1 MYKRL
6 KLALQS
12 VCQFRI
18 KEIELLR
25 QRNAEL
31 EQQLQH
37 STTQLQ
43 DAKAAVERQRKQ
55 AALLNQIVHRMR
67 ETLVLD
73 EILQIAANQLHSA
86 LNVSRCQIFRPDADS
101 QLGIRYVCQST
112 SEGNC
117 LIGLQCDF
125 YRYYQTQLMSGE
137 PLVLPPIEASEPR
150 EFLKALENCNIR
162 ALMIVPLIY
171 QQHFIGGISLN
182 ECRGERDWTSDE
194 VEFVKSIADHCAIAI
209 HQAELYQQA
218 QTELQERHKVQVALR
233 ESNELFQQLTENIHQ
248 GFFVTDLQQNKL
260 LYANP
265 AFKEICGFDDST
277 DLAEVLIWAEGYC
290 SPVADQNYSFFNPV
304 HPEDRSLAIAALDSL
319 KSGQPHY
326 CEYRIIRPDG
336 DILWVSTCR
345 FPLKD
350 DQGEVYRITGIVED
364 ITERKTAEWHL
375 HQQAE
380 RERLIRMVTQRIR
393 QSLNLDDI
401 LTTTVA
407 QVRHL
412 LQTDRV
418 LVFQIEPDGS
428 GFVLEESVGDGWQA
442 LLGQNIFDSCF
453 PSYIEPYRQGRVRA
467 IADIDDGSILSCHAD
482 FLRHFDVRA
491 NLVVPILFHDHLWG
505 LLIAHHCAHSR
516 QWSIGETELLK
527 QVADQVA
534 IAIQQAQ
541 LYKQVQH
548 ELADRIQAETFLRE
562 SEARFRLMA
571 DSAPVLIWLAD
582 SQGEC
587 TFFNQTWLK
596 FTGRS
601 LARELRGSWTE
612 SILPSDLEHYLDM
625 RTTAIRAK
633 NSFFLEYR
641 LRRKDGEY
649 RWILEK
655 AVPRL
660 TPGGELLGYI
670 GSCIDITQRKQV
682 EAKLQKLNEEL
693 EIKVQ
698 ERTQELQQTVDRL
711 AEEIVKHCHT
721 ETQLTIALEAAFMGT
736 WDWNLLTNHLNW
748 SPRTQS
754 IFGLAPGSFSGT
766 QQAFINS
773 IHPEDLPAVGQ
784 SIQEALLNNTPLNC
798 ETRILLPDGNI
809 RWIAYIGNV
818 ICDRAGQPQRMTGVV
833 IDIHDRKLAEKAL
846 RTSLKEKEVLLKEIH
861 HRVKNNL
868 QIISSLLKL
877 QSSYIKD
884 EQVIALFSESYNR
897 VRSMALIHENL
908 YHSHDL
914 ARVDADDYISH
925 LANNLFNSYNV
936 DSHFIDLNISIAS
949 LKLDIDTA
957 IPCGL
962 IINELVS
969 NSLKYAFS
977 GRQKGILSISFF
989 SDDNQTLFLQVRD
1002 DGVGLP
1008 PDFDIEQIQ
1017 SLGLQLVLNL
1027 TEQLTGKLE
1036 IDSTNGTSFTITFV
1050 PQTLFPFSS

>member
-6 KLALQS
+6 KLAFQS
-12 VCQFRI
+12 VCQFKI

-25 QRNAEL
+25 QRIAEL

-37 STTQLQ
+37 STSQLQ
-43 DAKAAVERQRKQ
+43 EVKAAVERQEIQ
-55 AALLNQIVHRMR
+55 AALLNQIVHAMR

-86 LNVSRCQIFRPDADS
+86 LNVSRCLIFRPDADN
-101 QLGIRYVCQST
+101 QLEIRYVSEST

-125 YRYYQTQLMSGE
+125 YCYYQTQLMSGE
-137 PLVLPPIEASEPR
+137 PLVLPRIEASEPR
-150 EFLKALENCNIR
+150 EILKAVENCNIR

-171 QQHFIGGISLN
+171 QQHFIGGINLS
-182 ECRGERDWTSDE
+182 ECRKERDWTAEE

-218 QTELQERHKVQVALR
+218 QTELQERQKADFALR
-233 ESNELFQQLTENIHQ
+233 ESNELFQQLTENIQQ
-248 GFFVTDLQQNKL
+248 GFFVRDPQQDKL
-260 LYANP
+260 LYASP
-265 AFKEICGFDDST
+265 TFKEI
-277 DLAEVLIWAEGYC
+277 WGYS
-290 SPVADQNYSFFNPV
+290 SPVAGKNRAFFNPV
-304 HPEDRSLAIAALDSL
+304 HPEDRKRAITALDSQ

-336 DILWVSTCR
+336 EIRWVSTGS

-350 DQGEVYRITGIVED
+350 DQGEVYRVTGIVED
-364 ITERKTAEWHL
+364 ITERKTAEWNL

-380 RERLIRMVTQRIR
+380 RERLVRIVTQRIR
-393 QSLNLDDI
+393 QSLNLDEI

-407 QVRHL
+407 EVRHL

-418 LVFQIEPDGS
+418 IVFQVEPDGS
-428 GFVLEESVGDGWQA
+428 GVVVEESVGDGWQSVQ
-442 LLGQNIFDSCF
+442 GQLIFDSCF

-467 IADIDDGSILSCHAD
+467 IADIDDGSIQSCHAD

-491 NLVVPILFHDHLWG
+491 NLVVPIIQNDHLWG
-505 LLIAHHCAHSR
+505 LLIVHHCADSR
-516 QWSIGETELLK
+516 QWSIAETELLK

-541 LYKQVQH
+541 LYQQVQH

-582 SQGEC
+582 AEGES
-587 TFFNQTWLK
+587 TFFNKTWLK

-601 LARELRGSWTE
+601 LTQELQGSWTE
-612 SILPSDLEHYLDM
+612 SILPADLEQYLD
-625 RTTAIRAK
+625 RRINTIKARK
-633 NSFFLEYR
+633 QFSLEYR
-641 LRRKDGEY
+641 LRRRDGEY

-655 AVPRL
+655 GVPRL
-660 TPGGELLGYI
+660 TPNGELLGYI
-670 GSCIDITQRKQV
+670 GSCIDITQQKQV
-682 EAKLQKLNEEL
+682 EVKLQKLNEEL

-698 ERTQELQQTVDRL
+698 ERTQELQQTVERL
-711 AEEIVKHCHT
+711 AEEIVKRCHT
-721 ETQLTIALEAAFMGT
+721 ETQLTIALEAALMGT
-736 WDWNLLTNHLNW
+736 WDWNLQTNQVKW
-748 SPRTQS
+748 SPRTES
-754 IFGLAPGSFSGT
+754 IFGLAPGSFPGT
-766 QQAFINS
+766 QEAFINC
-773 IHPEDLPAVGQ
+773 IHPEDRPAVGQ
-784 SIQEALLNNTPLNC
+784 SIQQTLLNKIPHNS
-798 ETRILLPDGNI
+798 ETRIIWPDGTI
-809 RWIAYIGNV
+809 HWIACMGNV
-818 ICDRAGQPQRMTGVV
+818 ICDRAGIPIRMTGVI
-833 IDIHDRKLAEKAL
+833 IDINERKLAEKAL
-846 RTSLKEKEVLLKEIH
+846 LTSLKEKEVLLKEIH

-884 EQVIALFSESYNR
+884 EEVIALFAESYNR
-897 VRSMALIHENL
+897 VRSMALLHEKL
-908 YHSHDL
+908 YHSLDL
-914 ARVDADDYISH
+914 ARINADDYISN
-925 LANNLFNSYNV
+925 LTKNLFSSYNI
-936 DSHFIDLNISIAS
+936 SGNFIDLRITIDD

-962 IINELVS
+962 IINELVT
-969 NSLKYAFS
+969 NSLKYAFI
-977 GRQKGILSISFF
+977 GRQKGQICI
-989 SDDNQTLFLQVRD
+989 TFLQQDNNTLYLKISD

-1017 SLGLQLVLNL
+1017 SLGLQLVVNL
-1027 TEQLTGKLE
+1027 TEQLGGKLE
-1036 IDSTNGTSFTITFV
+1036 IDFTNGTSFIITF
-1050 PQTLFPFSS
+1050 